1 MKNLWCEL
9 EILARL
15 PGKEKGRAI
24 YEHVRGLSPQTLRIS
39 TGISSILSYL
49 ADNNGAQLEVSKPST
64 SVRVQ
69 HV

>member
-39 TGISSILSYL
+39 TGISSILSCSPMHRCTDVYQHQM
-49 ADNNGAQLEVSKPST
+49 ADKDSPFPY
-64 SVRVQ
+64 
-69 HV
+69 